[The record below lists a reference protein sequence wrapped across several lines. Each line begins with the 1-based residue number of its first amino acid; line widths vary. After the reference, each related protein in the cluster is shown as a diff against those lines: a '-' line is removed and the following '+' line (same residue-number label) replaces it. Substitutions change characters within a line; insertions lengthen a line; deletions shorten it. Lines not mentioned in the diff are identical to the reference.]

1 MRLSLVAIFV
11 FVFLAWDMSRN
22 DGHHARRIN
31 GYLYDFAREVR
42 WR

>member
-1 MRLSLVAIFV
+1 MRLSLVAILV

-31 GYLYDFAREVR
+31 GYLYDFAREVH